1 MQELCLAI
9 AHSSYGR
16 MFAFSISDAAPMRLP
31 GAVFLAASAY
41 MLGALAVIRRAFA
54 MFPMAAASF
63 F

>member
-16 MFAFSISDAAPMRLP
+16 MFAFSISDVAPMRLP

-54 MFPMAAASF
+54 MFPVAAASF

>member
-1 MQELCLAI
+1 MPRNAMPLAWC
-9 AHSSYGR
+9 R
-16 MFAFSISDAAPMRLP
+16 AAAWRVHGVIE